1 MLHKARPLLEFVQN
15 FGFAHLLKEYAANAP
30 RLKVGFII
38 AYLEWVS
45 KHARFMTKSEEN
57 LKKSV
62 DSGFEICY
70 NYLRQRHKFIG
81 ELCNGSTYDSDSY
94 CLGSNPSS
102 PAICLH
108 GQAVKTLPSQG
119 KIMGSIPIG
128 GAKRP
133 IAFAIGFFFPPN
145 RAKPKIPRKTRARRA
160 RSRAARLIFWRENA
174 IINFARRGEKTS
186 IRKHSEARPM
196 GYIAGIGGANMDI
209 HGRSDRQLIMR
220 DSNPGSLHTSLGGVC
235 RNICENLAR
244 LGENVRLITVVGDD
258 VQGRGIVEGCEKA
271 GIDMSAAR
279 VLRGERSSSY
289 ISIMD
294 GDGDMLLAMS
304 DMHIIKQLNAKLVDE
319 SRDLLCGADLVVC
332 DGNLSA
338 QTIERLA
345 QVCDKPLYLDPVST
359 AWARELKPF
368 IGCFD
373 TVKPNRMELE
383 VLSGC
388 PVDTKE
394 NIVLACD
401 ILRGK
406 GVRRVFVS
414 LGRDGMYYRGP
425 EGGIWGVSRP
435 FDGMVNATGAGDASM
450 AGIIYAT
457 RQGYAAD
464 EILAFGMGAGM
475 VAIASSDTI
484 SREMSPA
491 AIETMVKE
499 YIK

>member
-1 MLHKARPLLEFVQN
+1 
-15 FGFAHLLKEYAANAP
+15 
-30 RLKVGFII
+30 
-38 AYLEWVS
+38 
-45 KHARFMTKSEEN
+45 
-57 LKKSV
+57 
-62 DSGFEICY
+62 
-70 NYLRQRHKFIG
+70 
-81 ELCNGSTYDSDSY
+81 
-94 CLGSNPSS
+94 
-102 PAICLH
+102 
-108 GQAVKTLPSQG
+108 
-119 KIMGSIPIG
+119 
-128 GAKRP
+128 
-133 IAFAIGFFFPPN
+133 
-145 RAKPKIPRKTRARRA
+145 
-160 RSRAARLIFWRENA
+160 
-174 IINFARRGEKTS
+174 
-186 IRKHSEARPM
+186 M

-345 QVCDKPLYLDPVST
+345 QVCDRPLYLDPVST

-383 VLSGC
+383 ILAGQEIKDELSLYNACETVL
-388 PVDTKE
+388 
-394 NIVLACD
+394 N
-401 ILRGK
+401 K
-406 GVRRVFVS
+406 GLHRIFVS
-414 LGRDGMYYRGP
+414 LGT
-425 EGGIWGVSRP
+425 EGCLYMDQEGHMLRRKLKP
-435 FDGMVNATGAGDASM
+435 CEHMVNATGAGDAFTAAM
-450 AGIIYAT
+450 IYAT
-457 RQGYAAD
+457 LEQLPIESVMDYAMA
-464 EILAFGMGAGM
+464 AG
-475 VAIASSDTI
+475 I
-484 SREMSPA
+484 A
-491 AIETMVKE
+491 AIGHERTINPQMSISLLESILKE
-499 YIK
+499 YKQ